1 MSEKPETETPETDA
15 AARNEYDNQG
25 WPYEDQIVD
34 SDFAR
39 GLERQ
44 RNDLRRILELTKGQL
59 TRALEE
65 VARLTAAARQLD
77 KPGK

>member
-1 MSEKPETETPETDA
+1 MSTTPETDTPETDA
-15 AARNEYDNQG
+15 LENDLYKIQPDCYSRWKRRVE
-25 WPYEDQIVD
+25 
-34 SDFAR
+34 FAR
-39 GLERQ
+39 HMERQ